1 MCIRDR
7 FIPGFLSP
15 AYKTV
20 FREGSLRYCTGL
32 LEPNGHDVLR
42 QLLPD
47 QDAYRKCL
55 MLREPHGPFTT
66 ADDSKYFDI
75 ALMKSALKNIGPGGA
90 VDRSAVSYTHLT
102 SSTTTAPPMRM
113 GRRNPMSTT
122 TGVMAALR
130 P

>member
-1 MCIRDR
+1 MGNLYLHSLNTADISGSAHVIAMKAGARLINLEFNQ

-66 ADDSKYFDI
+66 A
-75 ALMKSALKNIGPGGA
+75 
-90 VDRSAVSYTHLT
+90 
-102 SSTTTAPPMRM
+102 
-113 GRRNPMSTT
+113 GRFQ
-122 TGVMAALR
+122 VLLI
-130 P
+130 